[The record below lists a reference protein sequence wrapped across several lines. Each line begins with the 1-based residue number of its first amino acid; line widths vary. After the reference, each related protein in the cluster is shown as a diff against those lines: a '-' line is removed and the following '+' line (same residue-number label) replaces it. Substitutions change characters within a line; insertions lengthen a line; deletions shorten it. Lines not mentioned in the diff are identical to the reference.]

1 MWSGQLRLVVLLA
14 ILPAA
19 ATVFCTQCGH
29 AAAPGAHFCGKCG
42 KMLDA
47 VNLLTTFTLL
57 GTSAFLARNAAK
69 NSTPNTTKK
78 RQSLLT
84 PACPST
90 KKKEATVDRHRP
102 QCPACHR
109 TFANAAGLGNHMN
122 VHKDTRV
129 KRQPAKIKQ
138 HRRELSVH
146 RREAGDKNTNK
157 IVAVLPVHV
166 DFIQIR

>member
-1 MWSGQLRLVVLLA
+1 MER
-14 ILPAA
+14 A
-19 ATVFCTQCGH
+19 ATAGRAAGH
-29 AAAPGAHFCGKCG
+29 LACRGNSFLHTVWYGFCGQCG

-90 KKKEATVDRHRP
+90 KKKKATVHCGSTSSPMPSLPSYFCECRWSGKSHERP
-102 QCPACHR
+102 QGHQSKTTADDSSVFPGRSRA
-109 TFANAAGLGNHMN
+109 
-122 VHKDTRV
+122 
-129 KRQPAKIKQ
+129 
-138 HRRELSVH
+138 RELSVH